1 MVGRRGLEGTM
12 ELDQFVTTLRWEEL
26 RPETQEITRRC
37 LLDLLGCALAGVQAD
52 NFRSLVDG
60 IKKLDREETSHV
72 WGSEVKTG
80 LPWSI
85 FLNAYTASFF
95 DLDDGHRLAQGHPGA
110 AVIPA
115 ALATAAS
122 IGAPGKALLEAIVIG
137 YEVAVRSA
145 LVMRNLGGPRKG
157 SGAWVVP
164 GVAAAVARLMD
175 LAPGR
180 VLDAVGLA
188 EYFSLQATQDRSAS
202 YPSPMKEGLSWG
214 AYTGYIAAFLASQG
228 FRGMRPHLADSPLL
242 DNLSVSWEI
251 EKVYFKRYAC
261 CRWAHPAL
269 DGLEEMLRKEPLS
282 WMEIDRIRIRT
293 FEKATLLDRRDP
305 ADTLEAVYSIPFV
318 IGSYLVHG
326 RVTPAQVSGENLWD
340 HRVADLSRLVFLE
353 SDEEL
358 TAKFPAQCLQQISVT
373 FRDGRSYESGTLSAK
388 GDPADPLSRDDLL
401 AKFRMLSEP
410 RLGGQWRRIPET
422 IDMLEWGRAADLVD
436 LLR

>member
-1 MVGRRGLEGTM
+1 MK
-12 ELDQFVTTLRWEEL
+12 LDQFVTTLRWEEL
-26 RPETQEITRRC
+26 RPETQEITKRC

-52 NFRSLVDG
+52 NFQSLVGG

-95 DLDDGHRLAQGHPGA
+95 DMDDGHRLAQGHPGA

-115 ALATAAS
+115 ALVTAAS
-122 IGAPGKALLEAIVIG
+122 IGAPGKSLLEAIVIG

-145 LVMRNLGGPRKG
+145 LVMRELGGPRKG

-188 EYFSLQATQDRSAS
+188 EYFALQAPQDRSAS

-228 FRGMRPHLADSPLL
+228 FRGMRPYLADSPFL
-242 DNLSVSWEI
+242 DSLSVSWEI

-269 DGLEEMLRKEPLS
+269 DGLEEMLRKEPGS

-305 ADTLEAVYSIPFV
+305 ADTLEAVYSIPFA
-318 IGSYLVHG
+318 IGTYLVHG
-326 RVTPAQVSGENLWD
+326 QVSPAQVSRENLRD
-340 HRVADLSRLVFLE
+340 LRVADLSRRVFLE
-353 SDEEL
+353 SDREL
-358 TAKFPAQCLQQISVT
+358 TAKFPEQCLQQISVT
-373 FRDGRSYESGTLSAK
+373 FREGRSYESGILSAK
-388 GDPADPLSRDDLL
+388 GDPSDPLSWDELL
-401 AKFRMLSEP
+401 SKFRMLTEP
-410 RLGGQWRRIPET
+410 RLGDRWRRIPEIVNT
-422 IDMLEWGRAADLVD
+422 LEKDCSVGLVD
-436 LLR
+436 LLRL